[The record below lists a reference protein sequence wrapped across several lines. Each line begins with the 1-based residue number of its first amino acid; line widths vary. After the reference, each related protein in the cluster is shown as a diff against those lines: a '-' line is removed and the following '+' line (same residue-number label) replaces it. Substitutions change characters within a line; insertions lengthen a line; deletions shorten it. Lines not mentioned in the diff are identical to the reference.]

1 MARKDDNKEMI
12 FFIPK
17 NFEDKSITMNGL
29 SYKNISE
36 AVVIVGIIVAILW
49 VIPSLEI
56 KTKAIIG
63 AIIGIPLAAIAAIG
77 INNCSLSE
85 YLINFIKFKIRPNSY
100 IKKDSFNKKSKY
112 EK

>member
-17 NFEDKSITMNGL
+17 NFEEKSLTMSGL

-36 AVVIVGIIVAILW
+36 AVVIVGIIAAILW
-49 VIPSLEI
+49 VIPSLEF
-56 KTKAIIG
+56 KTKAMIG
-63 AIIGIPLAAIAAIG
+63 AIIGIPLAALAAFG
-77 INNCSLSE
+77 INSCSLSE

-100 IKKDSFNKKSKY
+100 IKKDLFNKNDKY
-112 EK
+112 KK

>member
-17 NFEDKSITMNGL
+17 NFEEKSITISGL

-36 AVVIVGIIVAILW
+36 ALVVVGIVAAILW
-49 VIPSLEI
+49 FIPSLEI
-56 KTKAIIG
+56 KTKIIIG
-63 AIIGIPLAAIAAIG
+63 AIIGIPLAAIAVVG

-85 YLINFIKFKIRPNSY
+85 FLINFIKFKIRPNSY
-100 IKKDSFNKKSKY
+100 IKKDLFNKKDKY
-112 EK
+112 KK